1 MLKFLRCISTV
12 CAAFL
17 EFGDANLMVC
27 SHNAKGESFDKFSVL
42 LRCPSALCEFDGAR
56 LVLRKIV
63 LDIPACRGC
72 GRA

>member
-1 MLKFLRCISTV
+1 
-12 CAAFL
+12 
-17 EFGDANLMVC
+17 MVC